1 MNQIERNNKIE
12 KSKGFLKWQKSR
24 KSDNRLLFYTS
35 IVLIGLG
42 LYTLSIND
50 YQITLLSLIFLG
62 LASFI
67 VFKISTARVNLETY
81 LEIKK
86 EYEINKK
93 GIKSQKQ
100 DASKT
105 NLDVIK
111 ETNEAMA
118 SKLNMNIFKGKSRDE
133 VKSHLSTLLIDSVG
147 GIETSEK
154 NIEIIKNTNY
164 NNHEI
169 VCLTELI
176 KSNILFNNLD
186 YINNIQS
193 KIIQLEKSISE
204 RELNISEKW
213 EATKNINYLKN
224 LKKQAVIFSPGLD
237 IVIFFENGKIK
248 IVDICNNWKEISDY
262 DIFDINFIFNYF
274 KIRYQFPYFYKRC
287 DEESLKRYELL
298 NSDLN
303 NYIDEY
309 FKIIKVSGKDKLSEE
324 YGFNFSGG
332 IDNRNRF
339 INSIKEFV
347 FISNLFDAIIPII
360 NSNTENS
367 LAKFKIDSSN
377 KLILAE
383 NDFDKLLRS
392 NQNKISKIDVIYIH
406 KFVKLSTYLSKKKEN
421 IEIFYNSID
430 RNNLKEI
437 QARISFLTEQNQTY
451 EMLLFHSINMIGS
464 LLGGDLVSFY
474 EIYEAFDKLN
484 VFNSN
489 WENEVSGQLSQISD
503 NILELIDSIHKMED
517 SIVNELVSL
526 KYVTQE
532 SFKDLN
538 FNVTRQLMDVKST
551 INFNNLLN
559 GIQTYQLYRINR
571 NMKSIR

>member
-24 KSDNRLLFYTS
+24 KSDNRLLFYIS
-35 IVLIGLG
+35 VVIIGLG

-50 YQITLLSLIFLG
+50 FQITLLSLICFG
-62 LASFI
+62 LAAFI
-67 VFKISTARVNLETY
+67 VFKISTARVNLERY

-86 EYEINKK
+86 EYEFNKNEVNAQKKDALKINIEK
-93 GIKSQKQ
+93 
-100 DASKT
+100 
-105 NLDVIK
+105 NK
-111 ETNEAMA
+111 ESNVEI
-118 SKLNMNIFKGKSRDE
+118 SPYLNKNIFKGKNRVE
-133 VKSHLSTLLIDSVG
+133 VKNHLTSFLNNSFGVIENID
-147 GIETSEK
+147 K
-154 NIEIIKNTNY
+154 KIEIIKNTNY
-164 NNHEI
+164 DDHEI
-169 VCLTELI
+169 AGLIEFI

-186 YINNIQS
+186 YIDIIQS
-193 KIIQLEKSISE
+193 QINNLENSISE
-204 RELNISEKW
+204 SGLNTSEKW
-213 EATKNINYLKN
+213 KATKNINYLNN
-224 LKKQAVIFSPGLD
+224 LKKQQIIFSTEGN
-237 IVIFFENGKIK
+237 IIIFFENGKLK
-248 IVDICNNWKEISDY
+248 IVDICNNWNELNEY
-262 DIFDINFIFNYF
+262 EIFDINFIFNYF
-274 KIRYQFPYFYKRC
+274 KRRYQFPYFLKNK
-287 DEESLKRYELL
+287 DEKALKRYELL
-298 NSDLN
+298 NSNLEQ
-303 NYIDEY
+303 YIEEY
-309 FKIIKVSGKDKLSEE
+309 FNLIKMSGEDKLSNE
-324 YGFNFSGG
+324 YGFYFSGYIG
-332 IDNRNRF
+332 NRNRF

-347 FISNLFDAIIPII
+347 FISNLFDAITPII
-360 NSNTENS
+360 YSNYDVALS
-367 LAKFKIDSSN
+367 KFRIDSSN

-383 NDFDKLLRS
+383 NDFDKLLRN
-392 NQNKISKIDVIYIH
+392 NQNNILEIDKNYIH
-406 KFVKLSTYLSKKKEN
+406 KFVKLSSYLNKKKEN
-421 IEIFYNSID
+421 IEIFYNSLD

-538 FNVTRQLMDVKST
+538 INITRQLKDVKSS
-551 INFNNLLN
+551 INFNNLLT
-559 GIQTYQLYRINR
+559 GIQTYQLYRVNK
-571 NMKSIR
+571 NMNGIR